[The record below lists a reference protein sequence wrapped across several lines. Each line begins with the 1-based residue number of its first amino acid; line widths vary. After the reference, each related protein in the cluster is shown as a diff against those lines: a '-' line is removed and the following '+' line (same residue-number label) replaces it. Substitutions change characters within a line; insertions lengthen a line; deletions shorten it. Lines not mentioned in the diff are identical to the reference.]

1 MSPTTDGGSVPAPNE
16 SVGQAIEGAPVLSP
30 IEPPCMDRL
39 QFASEAVLSEVADMY
54 PAC

>member
-1 MSPTTDGGSVPAPNE
+1 L
-16 SVGQAIEGAPVLSP
+16 QFLSD
-30 IEPPCMDRL
+30 IQRSKQTVAAHIQKICMDRL